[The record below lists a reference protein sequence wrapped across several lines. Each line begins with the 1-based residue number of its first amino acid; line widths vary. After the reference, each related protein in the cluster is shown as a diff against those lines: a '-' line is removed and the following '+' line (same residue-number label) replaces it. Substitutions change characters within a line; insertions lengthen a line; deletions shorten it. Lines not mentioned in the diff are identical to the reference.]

1 MIVLI
6 TAPLAIFGV
15 TIIVMMIELANDIL
29 NYIAGT
35 ITKFTDFLERKVKEV
50 KESKKGATP

>member
-6 TAPLAIFGV
+6 TAPLAIFVV